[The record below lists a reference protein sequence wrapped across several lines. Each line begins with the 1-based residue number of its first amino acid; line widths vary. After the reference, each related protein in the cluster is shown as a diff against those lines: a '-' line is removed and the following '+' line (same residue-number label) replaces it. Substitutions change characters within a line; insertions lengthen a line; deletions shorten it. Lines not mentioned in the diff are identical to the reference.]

1 MKIWDTLRHSLWT
14 EDESGR
20 KTGRILKA
28 VFFLYIL
35 VLLRVIVFK
44 YPLERLE
51 AITRSWSKSVVLEG
65 LGTANFTFFKTI
77 KMYIRYWGRL
87 NSFEN
92 LFGNVIAFIP
102 FGFLLP
108 FVQKES
114 RRWWVMFLDSFVL
127 VACIELFQLF
137 TAFGV
142 FDVDDILLNCAGAM
156 IGYGIFAV
164 GFLRKR

>member
-114 RRWWVMFLDSFVL
+114 RRWWVMFLETVSAEGKEFGTAEEERNEKAAVL
-127 VACIELFQLF
+127 FKGIRK
-137 TAFGV
+137 G
-142 FDVDDILLNCAGAM
+142 NGAGA
-156 IGYGIFAV
+156 AV
-164 GFLRKR
+164 

>member
-137 TAFGV
+137 TAF
-142 FDVDDILLNCAGAM
+142 FLLL
-156 IGYGIFAV
+156 FANLT
-164 GFLRKR
+164 FL

>member
-127 VACIELFQLF
+127 VASSCSSS
-137 TAFGV
+137 
-142 FDVDDILLNCAGAM
+142 
-156 IGYGIFAV
+156 
-164 GFLRKR
+164 LRRSARLTWTTFC